1 MPRGEDA
8 LHTLLAL
15 ILGLAFGAGQIALLI
30 RGVRSLGGGTLKVWL
45 FVVQFF
51 CPLAGLLSCA
61 WLAADRLAVCAAAM
75 VAALIVGAAGEVLR
89 LRRQDAPKKGTG
101 DNDDN

>member
-1 MPRGEDA
+1 M
-8 LHTLLAL
+8 HTCLAVV
-15 ILGLAFGAGQIALLI
+15 LGLAFGAVQISVLI
-30 RGVRSLGGGTLKVWL
+30 RGVRSLGGGKLKVWP

-89 LRRQDAPKKGTG
+89 LRRQAAPKKGTG

>member
-1 MPRGEDA
+1 M
-8 LHTLLAL
+8 HTLVAL

-61 WLAADRLAVCAAAM
+61 WLAPDRLAVCAAAM

-89 LRRQDAPKKGTG
+89 LRRQAAPKKGTG